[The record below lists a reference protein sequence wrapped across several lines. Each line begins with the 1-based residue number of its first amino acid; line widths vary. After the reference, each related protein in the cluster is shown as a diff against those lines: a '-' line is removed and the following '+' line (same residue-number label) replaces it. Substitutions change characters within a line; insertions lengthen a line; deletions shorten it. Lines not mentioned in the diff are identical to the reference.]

1 MNPLTNKLVSLV
13 KLELPSK
20 IHYQDIIWK
29 EILGAIGWHLLDNF
43 CKTLLEITYFKVIFK
58 LRLLISN
65 LASIY
70 RLALIPVRLIME
82 GVLDQFWPQ
91 ESELQSKLGSG
102 QYLMSYRYISQRS
115 KYYIRSNFQ
124 NWKFVNLIADSKS
137 LEKTMI
143 RKCLSFLK
151 YLSGT

>member
-1 MNPLTNKLVSLV
+1 MCGPGCVPCQKSGGRFWLILTRNFFMRRRHKLSHFFPYEWGENCPSQVVILLPSNNEALGTRNSPTKWVNPLTNKLVSLV

-29 EILGAIGWHLLDNF
+29 EILGAIGWHLLVNF
-43 CKTLLEITYFKVIFK
+43 RKTLLEITYFKVIFK

-82 GVLDQFWPQ
+82 EVLF
-91 ESELQSKLGSG
+91 
-102 QYLMSYRYISQRS
+102 
-115 KYYIRSNFQ
+115 F
-124 NWKFVNLIADSKS
+124 
-137 LEKTMI
+137 
-143 RKCLSFLK
+143 
-151 YLSGT
+151 